1 MTVNWIALSAAFATT
16 VLLTR
21 VSYSL
26 GYKNRGIEDRK
37 QLDDVRGAVQR
48 LSDTAKEALAHGV
61 VKKESD
67 AFKTFEWEL
76 GDPCADSSLKSL
88 KGFVQDLVKEDLVPS
103 CFGSVDAQLV
113 KETLRNTI
121 DRVKKDLRE
130 RRLKS

>member
-1 MTVNWIALSAAFATT
+1 MNWIALSAAFATT
-16 VLLTR
+16 ALLIR

-26 GYKNRGIEDRK
+26 GNKNRAEEDRK
-37 QLDDVRGAVQR
+37 KVDDALGAAQR
-48 LSDTAKEALAHGV
+48 LSDTAKEALAHGL

-88 KGFVQDLVKEDLVPS
+88 KGFVQYLVKEDLVPS

-121 DRVKKDLRE
+121 DRVKKDLRK
-130 RRLKS
+130 RRYKS

>member
-1 MTVNWIALSAAFATT
+1 MGLRQLLMFMGGFLITSAFVFAP
-16 VLLTR
+16 LFAA
-21 VSYSL
+21 
-26 GYKNRGIEDRK
+26 NRKRK
-37 QLDDVRGAVQR
+37 KKVDEAIGAAQR
-48 LSDTAKEALAHGV
+48 LRDTAYEVLAHGV
-61 VKKESD
+61 VKEESD
-67 AFKTFEWEL
+67 AFTTFKWEL

-130 RRLKS
+130 RRYKS